1 MIGTRWRDWL
11 HQDKHRGRQG
21 GPWGWALGLVLV
33 ALAANLLVNHAI
45 PGAHVAAG
53 LGLIACLVL
62 IARAERLSAADLGL
76 ACSAWPA
83 GLRWGAAAAVL
94 VGAAYALGYLVTPVR
109 QAIPDGDGGL
119 GRAVLW
125 TVLVVIPLGT
135 VLPEEFAFRGLLLA
149 LLGRRY
155 GVLSG

>member
-1 MIGTRWRDWL
+1 M
-11 HQDKHRGRQG
+11 
-21 GPWGWALGLVLV
+21 V
-33 ALAANLLVNHAI
+33 ALAVNLLVNHAV

-53 LGLIACLVL
+53 LGLIACLVA
-62 IARAERLSAADLGL
+62 IARAERLSVADLGL
-76 ACSAWPA
+76 ARSAWPA
-83 GLRWGAAAAVL
+83 GLWWGAAAAVL

>member
-1 MIGTRWRDWL
+1 
-11 HQDKHRGRQG
+11 
-21 GPWGWALGLVLV
+21 LV

-62 IARAERLSAADLGL
+62 LARAERLSAADLGL
-76 ACSAWPA
+76 ARSAWPA

-125 TVLVVIPLGT
+125 TVLVVIPLGIL
-135 VLPEEFAFRGLLLA
+135 LPEEFAFRGLLLA

>member
-1 MIGTRWRDWL
+1 M
-11 HQDKHRGRQG
+11 
-21 GPWGWALGLVLV
+21 
-33 ALAANLLVNHAI
+33 
-45 PGAHVAAG
+45 
-53 LGLIACLVL
+53 
-62 IARAERLSAADLGL
+62 
-76 ACSAWPA
+76 
-83 GLRWGAAAAVL
+83 L